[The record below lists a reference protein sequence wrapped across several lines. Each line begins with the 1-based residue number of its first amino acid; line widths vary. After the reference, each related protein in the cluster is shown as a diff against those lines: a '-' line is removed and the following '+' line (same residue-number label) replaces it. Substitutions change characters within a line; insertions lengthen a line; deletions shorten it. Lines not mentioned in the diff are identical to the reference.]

1 MTYFWKYITAMVL
14 AAWSVGCMAQ
24 TASTDGFID
33 VVDAPQGYL
42 LNPFADNWFI
52 TAEGGVGI
60 LFSDFDSH
68 SALSDRIAPA
78 ASIYVGKWFSPI
90 IGLRVGANYI
100 SAKSL
105 SMVDVW
111 AEPRKLTAG
120 YYHQKFNEFGA
131 VGDVLLNITDWWC
144 GYRPDRGYTASV
156 YAGAGAYWTYAPSYN
171 ASGKAKWNN
180 AHNFN
185 TSLRAGVINAYN
197 VSPQVQLFLD
207 LRASTFEGPQDR
219 PVFVSSTCIDLQAY
233 VGVTYRFA
241 RREWRA
247 PVIPQAV
254 EIPDCSIYEKR
265 LKSAH
270 ARIADLERQL
280 RDCMNTKVA
289 PASCPEA
296 PLVTLYFPIN
306 ESRLSQRDV
315 NVLQAVAEVM
325 KEDPE
330 QRYVITGWADT
341 YTGSDPVND
350 RLRRERAQ
358 VTIRQLMR
366 FGVSED
372 QLVSAV
378 GSGDLTEYGE
388 KTVALDR
395 AVTITRAK

>member
-1 MTYFWKYITAMVL
+1 MAYSWKYIFAAVL
-14 AAWSVGCMAQ
+14 TAWSACCMAQ
-24 TASTDGFID
+24 TASTEGYID
-33 VVDAPQGYL
+33 VDEPGQGYL

-52 TAEGGVGI
+52 TAEGGVGV

-68 SALSDRIAPA
+68 SRLSERVAPA
-78 ASIYVGKWFSPI
+78 ASVYIGKWFSPI
-90 IGLRVGANYI
+90 IGLRVGANYL
-100 SAKSL
+100 SARSL
-105 SMVDVW
+105 SAIDVW
-111 AEPRKLTAG
+111 AEPGKLTDG
-120 YYHQKFNEFGA
+120 YYRQKFNEFGA

-156 YAGAGAYWTYAPSYN
+156 YAGAGAYWTYAPRYGS
-171 ASGKAKWNN
+171 SGNAKWEN

-185 TSLRAGVINAYN
+185 TSLRAGVINAFN
-197 VSPQVQLFLD
+197 VSPQVQLFVD

-219 PVFVSSTCIDLQAY
+219 PVYVSSTCIDLQAY

-247 PVIPQAV
+247 PVIPQPV
-254 EIPDCSIYEKR
+254 EIPDCSMYEKR

-289 PASCPEA
+289 PAPVPET
-296 PLVTLYFPIN
+296 PLVTLYFPVN
-306 ESRLSQRDV
+306 EARLSQRDI

-325 KEDPE
+325 KEDPG

-341 YTGSDPVND
+341 YTGTEPFND
-350 RLRRERAQ
+350 KLRRERAE
-358 VTIRQLMR
+358 VTVRQLMR

-372 QLVSAV
+372 QLVSSV
-378 GSGDLTEYGE
+378 GNGDLTEYGE

-395 AVTITRAK
+395 AVTITRAR